1 MLSVMLM
8 LVFQLGKCRCE
19 KKKMEQKRKKVFP
32 RASLISFCRYIPFEQ
47 KDPAPVTLF
56 ILYNPSVSNR
66 HFYSCGTIISE
77 DLSGPLLVNCINSRS
92 AAGGHNM
99 DPLEGE

>member
-1 MLSVMLM
+1 
-8 LVFQLGKCRCE
+8 
-19 KKKMEQKRKKVFP
+19 MEQKRKKVFP
-32 RASLISFCRYIPFEQ
+32 LASLRSFRRYVQYVTEQ
-47 KDPAPVTLF
+47 KVPAPVTLF

-66 HFYSCGTIISE
+66 PFYSCGTIISE

-99 DPLEGE
+99 DPSEGE